1 MANKRKN
8 ENKKSTE
15 TEPIQEETLQTV
27 LVQVDASN
35 TETASDVLQVS
46 GEHADVTEE
55 AGTQELFSTQI
66 ETEPGVGDWA
76 ESGASCDPPQS
87 PTPPDMF
94 SEGDETPVPIPEELV
109 YLRNT
114 GAHFSHVPSTCWK
127 LNQSSA
133 RLYKDR
139 SVYFSVD
146 TVCTSHDI
154 LFGFD
159 KAGIDIDTITSIQ
172 RRNSNRSWVVSFGTF
187 EEKECALEVGG
198 VTVCGLEVF
207 LGDAQ
212 FRTVLVKIYEYP
224 NEMPDT
230 AVIGRLSKYGHVL
243 SFRRDKI
250 VDVLYNRVR
259 TARMRLMNHIPCS
272 IHVVGEPIIVYYESQ
287 PRTCRR
293 CGDTDHVA
301 QNCCTPR
308 CYNCD
313 APGHR
318 GEHCLEKLLCAA
330 CFSADHET
338 SVCPFILYSGNVEL
352 PVADSDAP
360 KTYAAA
366 AVSTPAVAHAPR
378 QDQRQTQQ
386 KSGQAASAKGP
397 DPVKETA
404 QKGAGKKEQSSRDD
418 NNSRKRKRDDDS

>member
-35 TETASDVLQVS
+35 TETASDVPQVS

-55 AGTQELFSTQI
+55 AGTQELFSTQM

-76 ESGASCDPPQS
+76 ESGASCDPLQF

-133 RLYKDR
+133 RLYKNR

-212 FRTVLVKIYEYP
+212 FLTVLVKIYECH

-230 AVIGRLSKYGHVL
+230 AVIGRLSKYGRVL
-243 SFRRDKI
+243 SFRCDKI
-250 VDVLYNRVR
+250 GDVLYNGVR

-287 PRTCRR
+287 PRTCRHS
-293 CGDTDHVA
+293 GDTDHVA
-301 QNCCTPR
+301 QNCHTPR

-313 APGHR
+313 ALDIDVSTVWRSFFVQPVS
-318 GEHCLEKLLCAA
+318 LQIMKLLC
-330 CFSADHET
+330 
-338 SVCPFILYSGNVEL
+338 VPFPLSSTVVMMSRLLPIAMLPKHMQQLLSLPLLWPVHLVKIRGKPSRRVDKLQVLRGPIL
-352 PVADSDAP
+352 
-360 KTYAAA
+360 
-366 AVSTPAVAHAPR
+366 
-378 QDQRQTQQ
+378 
-386 KSGQAASAKGP
+386 
-397 DPVKETA
+397 
-404 QKGAGKKEQSSRDD
+404 
-418 NNSRKRKRDDDS
+418 